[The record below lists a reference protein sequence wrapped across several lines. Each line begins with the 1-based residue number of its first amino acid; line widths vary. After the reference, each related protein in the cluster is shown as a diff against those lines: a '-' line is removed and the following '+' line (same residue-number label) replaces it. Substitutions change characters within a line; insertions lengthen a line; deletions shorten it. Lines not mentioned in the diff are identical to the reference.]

1 MPQALLSPAL
11 KLLRAAVDVKR
22 VPLRSDDRT
31 LSRLRVRLFAVL
43 GVAVMALAIW
53 GASRAEHDARSR
65 HTAQIGHGEAMLIAM
80 LEQDTALRA
89 YLSSRDPALLAP
101 YRRAR
106 HAFERASILA
116 ATAERSDDGAAGN
129 EAQVAAQ
136 DRFGQAWHEL
146 ADEDIGAA
154 RGPGAVRAANAV
166 RREQLLERFR
176 SANAAFLAD
185 ERAEQAERLAAA
197 ERLRVVLIVGV
208 GLAFLGLGWLL
219 FERHAGPR
227 LRRRESRREF
237 GEVMQ
242 VARTEREAYG
252 VLQAELERSLPGA
265 SAVVLNRNNSAN
277 RLEPA
282 TALPPDPALQERL
295 QDAAPDSCVAV
306 RRGRAHARRPGE
318 APLLA
323 CELCGAVDG
332 PTRCVPS
339 LVGGEVIGSVLVR
352 TPRRLGPEDVEHVE
366 GVVAE
371 SAPTVAMLRSLAIAE
386 ARASTDALT
395 GLANSRSIQDTLKRM
410 VAHAG
415 RTTTPL
421 AAILFDLDHFK
432 AVNDT
437 YGHSAGDDVLAAVGD
452 VAASIMRDSDFVGRY
467 GGEEFVVLLPDT
479 GVGGA
484 VVVAE
489 KLWAAIAAV
498 HVPSVDRALSASF
511 GIAVIPDHAGDGA
524 ALLRSADRAL
534 YAAKRAGRDRVEV
547 LSAEPAA

>member
-1 MPQALLSPAL
+1 ML
-11 KLLRAAVDVKR
+11 KPVRPPVDVEQ
-22 VPLRSDDRT
+22 VPTRPDSWT
-31 LSRLRVRLFAVL
+31 IARLRVRLFAVL
-43 GVAVMALAIW
+43 AVAVMALAVW
-53 GASRAEHDARSR
+53 GAARAEHDVRSR
-65 HTAQIGHGEAMLIAM
+65 HDAQIGHGEAMLIAM
-80 LEQDTALRA
+80 LEQETALRG
-89 YLSSRDPALLAP
+89 YLNLRDPALLAP

-106 HAFERASILA
+106 HDFERAAILA
-116 ATAERSDDGAAGN
+116 DRAERSDDGAGAN
-129 EAQVAAQ
+129 DDEVALQ

-154 RGPGAVRAANAV
+154 RAPGAIQAEHAE
-166 RREQLLERFR
+166 RRKELMERFR
-176 SANAAFLAD
+176 RANAAFLAD
-185 ERAEQAERLAAA
+185 ERAEQRRSLAAA

-208 GLAFLGLGWLL
+208 GLTFLGLGWLL
-219 FERHAGPR
+219 FERHSGPR

-242 VARTEREAYG
+242 VARTEREAYD
-252 VLQAELERSLPGA
+252 VVRSELERSLRGA

-282 TALPPDPALQERL
+282 TDLPADPGLAERL
-295 QDAAPDSCVAV
+295 KDAAPDSCVAV
-306 RRGRAHARRPGE
+306 RRGRAYGRRPGD
-318 APLLA
+318 APLLQ

-352 TPRRLGPEDVEHVE
+352 TPKRLDAEDAEHLE

-395 GLANSRSIQDTLKRM
+395 GLANSRSVQDTLKRM

-437 YGHSAGDDVLAAVGD
+437 FGHSAGDDVLAAVGD
-452 VAASIMRDSDFVGRY
+452 VAASMMRDSDFVGRY

-489 KLWAAIAAV
+489 KLRLAIQGVRVA
-498 HVPSVDRALSASF
+498 SVDRALSASF
-511 GIAVIPDHAGDGA
+511 GIAVIPDHAGDAG

-547 LSAEPAA
+547 LSADADA